1 MSPRR
6 LRRIALCADDFGLD
20 AAINE
25 ACLDLADAG
34 RLSALSC
41 MSTAPA
47 WAAGA
52 AALRQRFDTTLDLG
66 LHLNLTEAV
75 APGHWRRPLTPLI
88 ASAYLNLLPVARLH
102 AEMAAQFD
110 AFEAALGRPPD
121 FVDGHQ
127 HVHQLPQVREL
138 LIETLL
144 RRYPMR
150 RPWLRRTGPPALRL
164 SGGADARKQRG
175 IAALGAQALSA
186 QAAEYGFP
194 QNRGFVGV
202 YDFGGSD
209 ADYAARMANWCTEI
223 DDGGLLMCHPAIR
236 ARAGDPIGAARLR
249 EYALLRGEAF
259 GELLRAQGLV
269 VGRLSQTLRA

>member
-1 MSPRR
+1 
-6 LRRIALCADDFGLD
+6 
-20 AAINE
+20 
-25 ACLDLADAG
+25 
-34 RLSALSC
+34 

-52 AALRQRFDTTLDLG
+52 AALRQRFATNLDLG

-75 APGHWRRPLTPLI
+75 APGHWRRPLAPLI
-88 ASAYLNLLPVARLH
+88 VSACLHLLPVDRLR

-144 RRYPMR
+144 QRYPMR
-150 RPWLRRTGPPALRL
+150 RPWLRRTSPPASRL
-164 SGGADARKQRG
+164 AGGADARKQRR

-186 QAAEYGFP
+186 QAAECGFP

-209 ADYAARMANWCTEI
+209 EDYAARMGAWCAEI
-223 DDGGLLMCHPAIR
+223 GDGGLLMCHPASR
-236 ARAGDPIGAARLR
+236 ARAGDPIGAARQR

-259 GELLRAQGLV
+259 GALLHAQGLV
-269 VGRLSQTLRA
+269 VSRLSEVLRA